1 MQFEIDHITRYDY
14 TAPVHLG
21 EHLLRFL
28 PLRLAAQQPGRCELT
43 IEPAPTRSEEDLDSW
58 GNRVQ
63 RVGFQGYT
71 EHLEIRAHL
80 EVETLGAAAQP
91 APGDVCLP
99 VAYRTSPYAIAPYL
113 QPLED
118 PANLDAFVEP
128 LLANAAG
135 DGLAFLTGLN
145 RAVHAFYH
153 RGVRLEGPPRTPA
166 ETLARGEGVCRDL
179 TVLFMAAC
187 RQVGLAARFVS
198 GYQQGDG
205 TRELRY
211 LHAWPEVY
219 LPDHGWT
226 GYDPTHGVPAG
237 EDHVAVAAAPSA
249 EAVTPV
255 EGGYNFKGETITST
269 LATQI
274 RITTRQVP

>member
-28 PLRLAAQQPGRCELT
+28 PLRLAVQHPGRCELT
-43 IEPAPTRSEEDLDSW
+43 IDPAPTRSEEDLDPW

-80 EVETLGAAAQP
+80 EVETLGATVRP
-91 APGDVCLP
+91 GPGDVCLP
-99 VAYRTSPYAIAPYL
+99 VAYGNEPSAIAPYL
-113 QPLED
+113 APLED

-128 LLANAAG
+128 LLASAAG
-135 DGLAFLTGLN
+135 DGLAFLAGLN
-145 RAVHAFYH
+145 RAIHGFYH

-179 TVLFMAAC
+179 AVLFMAAC
-187 RQVGLAARFVS
+187 RQVGLAARFIS

-205 TRELRY
+205 TRALRY
-211 LHAWPEVY
+211 LHAWAEVY
-219 LPDHGWT
+219 LPDHGWL
-226 GYDPTHGVPAG
+226 GYDPTHGAPVG

-269 LATQI
+269 LATEI
-274 RITTRQVP
+274 RITTRRML